1 MNRFVLEIIAKKKP
15 LRHLRNLYFKCPSIW
30 ISQLTELYLAI
41 ILQGCAEYEMINNQR
56 VGYIFRKTE

>member
-1 MNRFVLEIIAKKKP
+1 M
-15 LRHLRNLYFKCPSIW
+15 CPSIW